1 LFSLSSSR
9 QFFWSVVL
17 VCCSGLL
24 FWSVVLVCCSRLFSV
39 VESIVETGRRLIEA
53 KKRVPHG
60 QWLDA
65 IELMPFSQ
73 QTVSRL
79 TLIAKHPDIS
89 NYAHGRNLPPSWRT
103 LSILAQLPPGEIPRR
118 IEAGEITP
126 ELERRQAEEM
136 AAIYQAAEQES
147 LNRWSDAVDGLTAA
161 LAYAK
166 DFTPPANLPEN
177 YVSITEFKSRL
188 DTLHQIVNEWETE

>member
-1 LFSLSSSR
+1 MRKEQTSIEVLDVGE
-9 QFFWSVVL
+9 WSPTEAAAYVVEP
-17 VCCSGLL
+17 
-24 FWSVVLVCCSRLFSV
+24 WQNA

-118 IEAGEITP
+118 IEAGEITGVRAVGVT
-126 ELERRQAEEM
+126 ESVQAPGVE
-136 AAIYQAAEQES
+136 AA
-147 LNRWSDAVDGLTAA
+147 G
-161 LAYAK
+161 AYA
-166 DFTPPANLPEN
+166 ARAE
-177 YVSITEFKSRL
+177 
-188 DTLHQIVNEWETE
+188 